1 VAADTK
7 RMEERTRQRV
17 VVIEDH
23 SVIRRLIELVVT
35 PLDIDVHATP
45 DGVAGVAAV
54 DRLQPA
60 LVVLDIGLPG
70 MDGWTV
76 LEELRTSHSMIDLP
90 ILVVSAYSAPSDMGR
105 AYEMGANG
113 YMTKPFHPDD
123 LMDAVDRLLNGGLT
137 V

>member
-1 VAADTK
+1 MAADVK
-7 RMEERTRQRV
+7 RMDKRTRQRV

-35 PLDIDVHATP
+35 PLDIDVHSTP
-45 DGVAGVAAV
+45 DGTSGVDAV
-54 DRLQPA
+54 EKVKPA

-70 MDGWTV
+70 MDGWDV
-76 LEELRTSHSMIDLP
+76 LASLRARYSMVELP
-90 ILVVSAYSAPSDMGR
+90 VLVVSAYSAPSDLGR

-123 LMDAVDRLLNGGLT
+123 LMDAVDRLLSGGLT